1 MTNLSYW
8 RLDKD
13 DHLKISFATDCS
25 SFIVQN
31 SNPFSLERKFSSNN
45 DQQFLYMLWEKC
57 IKNEFYKSFCQNNNF
72 IFLNQSKGT
81 YHKPNEIVREFV
93 LAKGCDDFIRYFQQY
108 HLVYQ
113 FIKSMIF
120 PKFIVLNKKYSV
132 EIRSKFMIHYKN
144 WIDCKRKRSGTNN
157 TATRLATAIAKLCRK
172 KFIKL

>member
-57 IKNEFYKSFCQNNNF
+57 IKNEFYKFFCQNNNF

-132 EIRSKFMIHYKN
+132 EIRSWPKKWSKKVISLLKK
-144 WIDCKRKRSGTNN
+144 IDWS
-157 TATRLATAIAKLCRK
+157 K
-172 KFIKL
+172 KIDW

>member
-1 MTNLSYW
+1 M
-8 RLDKD
+8 
-13 DHLKISFATDCS
+13 I
-25 SFIVQN
+25 
-31 SNPFSLERKFSSNN
+31 
-45 DQQFLYMLWEKC
+45 
-57 IKNEFYKSFCQNNNF
+57 NNF
-72 IFLNQSKGT
+72 SICCGKSALKMNFTNFSARIITLFFLNQSKGT

-132 EIRSKFMIHYKN
+132 EIRSKFMMHYKN